1 MRQHRRR
8 QAGKPVIDLSECPEP
23 PLGDIGIPQKNTPQI
38 DHNRL
43 RFAAPMSNLICAQS
57 EDFMILPNI
66 LTRGICISSRLLLV
80 SIAALALNACA
91 NDRSDIVVGDAICLS
106 QVPPRRT
113 PLPVATP
120 AQSAGLLT
128 AGFSAQAV
136 HIADVIGA
144 AAPLLASV
152 DTTGRNGTS
161 AFNSHASIHIAI
173 SAERATLEI
182 QAMTASLECQ
192 LARIIRLQ
200 DELIHR
206 NTAIYIRLTAAGFAI
221 GAGAAVVTGGL
232 SFFTNATIPTVAGMV
247 AGGAGGALSVSQLG
261 VDATGELRLRQNI
274 LEELWR
280 APERSTHF
288 GMRVWRYLN
297 TRNNPGDQTPREM
310 IIASWRADGLIPDQD
325 ATSEPPAIILE
336 HAAMSTD
343 DLEKLQLLIEPLQ
356 ARIGLMSRDLGR
368 LLEEFL
374 ERSEAAAPSRQS
386 APTRRRPAA

>member
-1 MRQHRRR
+1 
-8 QAGKPVIDLSECPEP
+8 
-23 PLGDIGIPQKNTPQI
+23 
-38 DHNRL
+38 
-43 RFAAPMSNLICAQS
+43 
-57 EDFMILPNI
+57 
-66 LTRGICISSRLLLV
+66 
-80 SIAALALNACA
+80 
-91 NDRSDIVVGDAICLS
+91 
-106 QVPPRRT
+106 
-113 PLPVATP
+113 
-120 AQSAGLLT
+120 
-128 AGFSAQAV
+128 
-136 HIADVIGA
+136 
-144 AAPLLASV
+144 
-152 DTTGRNGTS
+152 
-161 AFNSHASIHIAI
+161 
-173 SAERATLEI
+173 
-182 QAMTASLECQ
+182 
-192 LARIIRLQ
+192 
-200 DELIHR
+200 
-206 NTAIYIRLTAAGFAI
+206 
-221 GAGAAVVTGGL
+221 
-232 SFFTNATIPTVAGMV
+232 MV